1 MEEETKNTRQEETEE
16 EQHEDEGI
24 KLLDY
29 LIILAKR
36 KNLIITITLSVA
48 VISFTIAILSKV
60 SFYEAVSTILPPQGE
75 SRGLANQFMRDFGL
89 MPQVSGADYSRQDL
103 LVEIFKSRT
112 FRDRIIERFN
122 LKSYYGKEDLGKTM
136 IAIFKDIWIEPDFTD
151 EKRSSLLKKQQS
163 PLIKINVKN
172 KNAQKAADIANG
184 IVEELKIFINN
195 LAITEASKKRLFFEE
210 QLKHA
215 QEDLMK
221 SEDDMKV
228 FQQNTGL
235 LSAETQTEMSIKKIA
250 DLQAQITAKEIELQ
264 VMRSYTT
271 ASNPDV
277 QRVEETV
284 KVLKNELSKLEAS
297 ERHGKDLLIPTGT
310 MPSLGLDYKR
320 KFRQLKFNE
329 TLYEILVKQYEMAKV
344 EEARDPIVIQV
355 IDKAIPPKEKN
366 STRTWGM
373 RRALSTTVFAFLFSC
388 FLAFFMEFRERSSKE
403 PNERIETLKRYLS
416 FRKKT

>member
-1 MEEETKNTRQEETEE
+1 MEEETRNTRQEETEE
-16 EQHEDEGI
+16 EQHEEEGI

-36 KNLIITITLSVA
+36 KNLIITITLLVA
-48 VISFTIAILSKV
+48 IITFTIAILSKV
-60 SFYEAVSTILPPQGE
+60 SFYEAVTTILPPQGE

-122 LKSYYGKEDLGKTM
+122 LESYYGKKEPEKITK
-136 IAIFKDIWIEPDFTD
+136 AFFKDVWIEPDFSD
-151 EKRSSLLKKQQS
+151 EKRSNLLGKRES
-163 PLIKINVKN
+163 PLIKIKVMNQ
-172 KNAQKAADIANG
+172 NAQKAADIANG

-271 ASNPDV
+271 ASNPDL
-277 QRVEETV
+277 QNVEEII
-284 KVLKNELSKLEAS
+284 KALNKELAKLQAS
-297 ERHGKDLLIPTGT
+297 DRHGKDLIIPTGT

-320 KFRQLKFNE
+320 KFRQLKFDE
-329 TLYEILVKQYEMAKV
+329 TLYDILVKQYEMAKV

-355 IDKAIPPKEKN
+355 IDKAIPPKKRN

-388 FLAFFMEFRERSSKE
+388 FLAFFIEFRERATK
-403 PNERIETLKRYLS
+403 NERFETFKEYLS
-416 FRKKT
+416 FRRKA